1 MTEISSV
8 LLAVATELAE
18 LAKNS
23 MPVLRKGEVVLRE
36 WFKDGI
42 FYRETNLKGC
52 KYVAEFNFRQRKTCR
67 TQVRNANSNA

>member
-1 MTEISSV
+1 M
-8 LLAVATELAE
+8 ATELAE

-36 WFKDGI
+36 WFKVKGGI

-52 KYVAEFNFRQRKTCR
+52 KYVAEFNFRQRKNGSR
-67 TQVRNANSNA
+67 MSRP